1 MNRKSMAKRSENMSV
16 VGVLTYTHTHRRTDN
31 PTDNIMTPAASV
43 AGGGC
48 RKNTE
53 NVEIETHQQ
62 NVRTP
67 HTAAGVA

>member
-1 MNRKSMAKRSENMSV
+1 
-16 VGVLTYTHTHRRTDN
+16 
-31 PTDNIMTPAASV
+31 MTPAASV
-43 AGGGC
+43 AGGEC